1 MTEPPSPLRML
12 LSRHTKRYLVADP
25 ERDQTIEASKGCV
38 ARRPMNNIAFA
49 EEKARKISARPA
61 RLSRR

>member
-1 MTEPPSPLRML
+1 M
-12 LSRHTKRYLVADP
+12 KRYLVADP

-49 EEKARKISARPA
+49 EEKARKISAVLPGYPGDEGHPA
-61 RLSRR
+61 R